1 MSISN
6 DEILKQLEHIK
17 RMHLFKYDR
26 DINIEI
32 NKLNNLKFKNVFEND
47 DKNTSVLLSL
57 MSVSL
62 ILLIILIYKIYKF
75 YKINNI

>member
-1 MSISN
+1 MSIISN

-32 NKLNNLKFKNVFEND
+32 NKLNNLKLKNVF
-47 DKNTSVLLSL
+47 
-57 MSVSL
+57 
-62 ILLIILIYKIYKF
+62 
-75 YKINNI
+75 